1 MTRLSLPLTISAA
14 LAIFGSALAQAD
26 QGQRSAEPP
35 ELAAQAAFFDN
46 IKALCG
52 TRFEG
57 QSSFPEDPG
66 DAFRDKILVALIET
80 CSEHEIRIPF
90 LVGEDSS
97 RTWILTRLAKGG
109 LELKHDH
116 RHADGTPDDVTLYGG
131 TTSNPGSAVS
141 QSFPADAY
149 TAELIPEAASN
160 EWSITITADGS
171 ELIYYL
177 ERHGQPRFKATLRRV
192 Q

>member
-1 MTRLSLPLTISAA
+1 MTRLSLTLTIITLA
-14 LAIFGSALAQAD
+14 LFSSTLSQAD
-26 QGQRSAEPP
+26 QPSEI
-35 ELAAQAAFFDN
+35 AAQQAFFDN
-46 IKALCG
+46 ITALCG
-52 TRFEG
+52 ARFEG

-80 CSEHEIRIPF
+80 CSESEIRIPF

-97 RTWILTRLAKGG
+97 RTWILTHLAKGG

-116 RHADGTPDDVTLYGG
+116 RHADGTPDEVTLYGG
-131 TTSNPGSAVS
+131 TTSNPGSALS
-141 QSFPADAY
+141 QSFPADEY
-149 TAELIPEAASN
+149 TAKLIPEAATN